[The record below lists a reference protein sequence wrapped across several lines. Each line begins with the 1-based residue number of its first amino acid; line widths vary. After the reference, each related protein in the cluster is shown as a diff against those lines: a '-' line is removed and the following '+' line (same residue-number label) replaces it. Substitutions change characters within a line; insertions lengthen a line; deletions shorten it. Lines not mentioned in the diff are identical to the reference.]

1 MTGSEAATL
10 YQMAAAIRSPTQA
23 PLVVIIVESKG
34 STAAA
39 PGKHSIEE
47 IERVLQLDLLRELP
61 TISSTRT
68 VRAL

>member
-10 YQMAAAIRSPTQA
+10 HQMAAAIPAPTQA

-34 STAAA
+34 STAA

-61 TISSTRT
+61 TISSTHT
-68 VRAL
+68 VNAP